1 MTRRLECRS
10 RSPEDTRAIAAA
22 VAAVFAPGDVVALSG
37 DLGAGKTCFVQGAA
51 REMGVT
57 EHVSSPTF
65 VLVREYPSGR
75 IPILHID
82 VYRLGNLQELVDLG
96 YEEFLD
102 PKQIVLIEWGDAVG
116 PLLPP
121 DYLHIEFHATGDD
134 ERTIELIANGPGWAA
149 RLESL
154 KATLGGFMEDR

>member
-22 VAAVFAPGDVVALSG
+22 VAGVLAPGDVLALSG

-51 REMGVT
+51 RALGVT
-57 EHVSSPTF
+57 EHVSSPSF

-82 VYRLGNLQELVDLG
+82 VYRLANLQELVDLG

-102 PKQIVLIEWGDAVG
+102 PKQIVMIEWGDAVG
-116 PLLPP
+116 PLLPA
-121 DYLHIEFHATGDD
+121 DYLQIEFHALGDD
-134 ERTIELIANGPGWAA
+134 ERMIELIANGPGWGA
-149 RLESL
+149 RLDRLAPSL
-154 KATLGGFMEDR
+154 NGFVER